1 MDKIIYH
8 GSYLKIEFPQIRR
21 YKFTKDFCWGFYCTE
36 IKEQA
41 QKQAA
46 KFKTP
51 IVNEYKLNL
60 EGLKVKVFK
69 DYSHEWLDFVVNC
82 RNGATHLYDVVKGPM
97 ADDTIYEY
105 LEAYMDN
112 MMDEEKFF
120 KLMKFKYPTHQISLH
135 TIKALDHI
143 KFISSYSTKNNTQHC

>member
-8 GSYLKIEFPQIRR
+8 GSYLKIEFPQIRKH
-21 YKFTKDFCWGFYCTE
+21 KFTKDFCWGFYCTE
-36 IKEQA
+36 TKEQA
-41 QKQAA
+41 QKWAI
-46 KFKTP
+46 KFKTS
-51 IVNEYKLNL
+51 IVNEYKLKNL
-60 EGLKVKVFK
+60 EELNVKVFK

-82 RNGATHLYDVVKGPM
+82 RNGATHLYDIVEGPI

-112 MMDEEKFF
+112 MMDEEGFF
-120 KLMKFKYPTHQISLH
+120 KLMKCKYPTHQISLH

-143 KFISSYSTKNNTQHC
+143 EFIDSYLVKK

>member
-143 KFISSYSTKNNTQHC
+143 KFISSYSTKK